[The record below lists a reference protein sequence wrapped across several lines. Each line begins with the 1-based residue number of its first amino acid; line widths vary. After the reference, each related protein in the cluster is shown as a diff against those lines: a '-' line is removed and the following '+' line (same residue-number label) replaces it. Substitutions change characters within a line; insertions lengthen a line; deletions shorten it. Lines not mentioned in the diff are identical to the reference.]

1 MYSTGPSPFWVIVAL
16 VLAVPNIWAT
26 IIVIRAG
33 TRYLDRTQPPRRPRP
48 PREPLFQKND
58 EPKA

>member
-1 MYSTGPSPFWVIVAL
+1 MYSTAPSPFFVIVAL
-16 VLAVPNIWAT
+16 VLAVLNIWAT

-48 PREPLFQKND
+48 PREPLFPKND